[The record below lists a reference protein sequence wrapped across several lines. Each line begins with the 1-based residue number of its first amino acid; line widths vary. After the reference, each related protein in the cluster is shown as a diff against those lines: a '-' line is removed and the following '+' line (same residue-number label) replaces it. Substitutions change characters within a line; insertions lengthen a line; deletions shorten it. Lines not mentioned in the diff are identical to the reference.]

1 MVARA
6 VRDREVEGSNPFAP
20 TKKKKRWL
28 ERAGVFSFWKPRLTF
43 TPHWALRPRSRLSQ
57 SLKTVPNLDTT
68 HHLAAEQRSAPKTA
82 KLLHNGS
89 QRPFSLSGRMPHEAA
104 EQSSALKTAKL
115 FSLTAQ
121 LDDLVPV
128 GAAPGPQ
135 AEPAVVVG
143 SELGVDRK
151 P

>member
-1 MVARA
+1 MLGAQNS
-6 VRDREVEGSNPFAP
+6 E
-20 TKKKKRWL
+20 
-28 ERAGVFSFWKPRLTF
+28 
-43 TPHWALRPRSRLSQ
+43 
-57 SLKTVPNLDTT
+57 
-68 HHLAAEQRSAPKTA
+68 AA
-82 KLLHNGS
+82 S
-89 QRPFSLSGRMPHEAA
+89 QRKPTTISLSGRMPHEAA